1 MKKIKR
7 LIALAILTVVFIS
20 PFPSSV
26 QNGNQVL
33 ALNNGLGL
41 TPPMGWNSWNIFGGD
56 INEDK
61 IKQIADAM
69 VTTGMKDAGYEYVNL
84 DDNWMANP
92 ARDANG
98 KLIPDPKR
106 FPNGMKALA
115 DYIHSKGL
123 KFGIYG
129 DRGVTTCCNI
139 PQSGSQGYEEQDAK
153 TFAEWGVDYLK
164 YDNCASDSNLQAGY
178 EKMRDA
184 LLKTGRP
191 IFYSICCWYFAGP
204 WIIDCGN
211 SWRTTGDISD
221 NWGSITKNI
230 DENSKS
236 AAYAGP
242 GHWNDPDMLE
252 VGNGKMSDTEYKAHF
267 SMWCMMAAPLIAGN
281 DIRNMTP
288 ATKEILTNKEV
299 IAIDQDVAGVQ
310 GTKVS
315 TSGEL
320 EVWCKPLGVD
330 GTTKAVILLNR
341 GGASADITV
350 NWRDIKLADGP
361 ATVRDLWE
369 HKDCDTFNTGYTAN
383 VPSHGAVVL
392 KVQTSSTDPAI
403 MYGDVDG
410 SGVIDALDYSLHK
423 RYLLGQIS
431 DFPES
436 KGKLAA
442 DVDGDG
448 QITALDFSL
457 IKQYLLG
464 IINKFPAQK

>member
-7 LIALAILTVVFIS
+7 LIALGILTAALIS
-20 PFPSSV
+20 PFPSAF
-26 QNGNQVL
+26 QNGNQAL
-33 ALNNGLGL
+33 ALNNNLGL

-69 VTTGMKDAGYEYVNL
+69 VSTGMKDAGYEYVNL

-106 FPNGMKALA
+106 FPNGMKALG
-115 DYIHSKGL
+115 DYIHAKGL

-129 DRGVTTCCNI
+129 DRGVTTCCNV

-178 EKMRDA
+178 EKMQSA

-204 WIIDCGN
+204 WIVDCGN

-221 NWGSITKNI
+221 NWGSVAKII

-236 AAYAGP
+236 ASYAGP

-252 VGNGKMSDTEYKAHF
+252 VGNGNMTDTEYKAHF
-267 SMWCMMAAPLIAGN
+267 SMWCLMAAPLIAGN
-281 DIRNMTP
+281 DLRNMTG
-288 ATKEILTNKEV
+288 ATKDILTNKEV
-299 IAIDQDVAGVQ
+299 IAIDQDTAGVQ

-315 TSGEL
+315 ASGDL
-320 EVWCKPLGVD
+320 EVWCKPLGTD

-341 GGASADITV
+341 GSVSSDITV
-350 NWRDIKLADGP
+350 NWKDVKLSDGSVK
-361 ATVRDLWE
+361 VRDLWE
-369 HKDCDTFNTGYTAN
+369 HKDCGTFDTGYTAN

-392 KVQTSSTDPAI
+392 KVQTSSANTDI

-410 SGVIDALDYSLHK
+410 NGVIDSLDYSLIK

-431 DFPES
+431 EFPHS
-436 KGKLAA
+436 NGKLAA

-457 IKQYLLG
+457 SKQYLLG
-464 IINKFPAQK
+464 IITKFPAQK